1 MQNEDK
7 IENQSIKKHNN
18 EIKIDNS
25 EILKHTLFSLIHAA
39 ALKTS
44 DDYAWASVKKL
55 VRELKDNHAFL
66 NYICIGNISY
76 LNYTIEDIKIS
87 TDINDIDPKEI
98 GKAIQN
104 IVDLVK
110 KYLGEKAGYFFI
122 QEFREILG
130 DTYHSIIKKMGV
142 DLRLVELQDQYSC
155 FESGKY
161 KIKDD
166 KNSNIAFVEKAE

>member
-1 MQNEDK
+1 MENEEK
-7 IENQSIKKHNN
+7 MEKQLINKHNS
-18 EIKIDNS
+18 ELKIDNS
-25 EILKHTLFSLIHAA
+25 EILKHTLFSLIHVAT
-39 ALKTS
+39 LKTS

-55 VRELKDNHAFL
+55 IRELKDKYTFL
-66 NYICIGNISY
+66 EYIEIGNIAY
-76 LNYTIEDIKIS
+76 LNYNIEDIKIS
-87 TDINDIDPKEI
+87 SEMNDINPKEV
-98 GKAIQN
+98 GKAIQD

-142 DLRLVELQDQYSC
+142 DLRLVELQDQYSYL
-155 FESGKY
+155 ETGKY

-166 KNSNIAFVEKAE
+166 KNSNIGFVEKAE

>member
-1 MQNEDK
+1 MENDEK
-7 IENQSIKKHNN
+7 IEKQVIKKHNG

-25 EILKHTLFSLIHAA
+25 EILKHTLFSLVHVAS
-39 ALKTS
+39 LKTS

-55 VRELKDNHAFL
+55 IRELKVNYAFL
-66 NYICIGNISY
+66 NYIQIGNISY
-76 LNYTIEDIKIS
+76 LNYTIDDIKIS
-87 TDINDIDPKEI
+87 PEINDVDPKEL
-98 GKAIQN
+98 GKAIQD
-104 IVDLVK
+104 IVDLVR

-142 DLRLVELQDQYSC
+142 DLRLVELQDQYSY
-155 FESGKY
+155 FEHGKY

>member
-1 MQNEDK
+1 MEKQV
-7 IENQSIKKHNN
+7 IKKHTH

-25 EILKHTLFSLIHAA
+25 EILKHTLFSLIHVAS
-39 ALKTS
+39 LKTS

-55 VRELKDNHAFL
+55 IRELKINHASL
-66 NYICIGNISY
+66 NYVQIGNISY
-76 LNYTIEDIKIS
+76 LNYTVEDIKIS
-87 TDINDIDPKEI
+87 PEINDIDPKEL

-166 KNSNIAFVEKAE
+166 KNSNIAFVEKTE